1 VECFKDLKHLYR
13 QKIRRSV
20 VIKRYQ
26 VILLSILLLPISAY
40 AADNQCLDKT
50 CVDVFTQDNQLIIIA
65 QKGAGKPVAA
75 SKKPIVKPKPVT
87 PKPVAP
93 KPVAPNPKVEAKPVP
108 KPTVKPVRK
117 VATKPATVSLSDR
130 LIKLLPLGDINFQP
144 ESDGLV
150 NVPVYFWTQTPQHFS
165 AVVPI
170 LDLVGDG
177 LVNVPV
183 YFWTQTPQHFSAVVP
198 ILDLVVYVNLHS
210 TFTWSFG
217 DGSFYTT
224 TNQGGP
230 YPLGL
235 ITHTYRKNSNYP
247 VGLKVVWR
255 GSWSVNGVTTPISGE
270 AITQSVS
277 RQISIVN
284 AVGRFTK

>member
-1 VECFKDLKHLYR
+1 M
-13 QKIRRSV
+13 

-50 CVDVFTQDNQLIIIA
+50 CVDVFTQDNQLIITA

-75 SKKPIVKPKPVT
+75 SKKPVVKPKPIVKPKPVT

-93 KPVAPNPKVEAKPVP
+93 KPKAATKPVP

-117 VATKPATVSLSDR
+117 VAAKPANISLSDR
-130 LIKLLPLGDINFQP
+130 LIKLLPVGDINFQP
-144 ESDGLV
+144 ES
-150 NVPVYFWTQTPQHFS
+150 
-165 AVVPI
+165 
-170 LDLVGDG
+170 DG

-224 TNQGGP
+224 TNQGGS